1 MLCRSVYTPH
11 QQHDLQENK
20 DINLV
25 FIAYR
30 SGNITSYYSSAVLD
44 AYVIYNRQ
52 TGLAIYTYIKDNG
65 QTTSVQHVEKIEIE
79 KLKDR
84 LLKYGN
90 NRGQLP
96 KSTKI
101 INRYIH

>member
-1 MLCRSVYTPH
+1 MLGRSVYVPH
-11 QQHDLQENK
+11 EEPDFQTSG

-25 FIAYR
+25 FLAYR

-84 LLKYGN
+84 LRKYGN

-96 KSTKI
+96 NSTKVSYK
-101 INRYIH
+101 NY